1 MIKITPST
9 DQRRLGADGIVLTA
23 HQPEFMP
30 WLGYISKAVMSDAYF
45 VLDSVQFVKDVF
57 QNRNKIRIKSN
68 IGWQWLTVPVLDVK
82 KHLLNWTDVRI
93 DNSQHWKTKHLN
105 SIYYSYAKANYFDI
119 IYNDIEK
126 IYQNNWDF
134 LIDFIVYIREYTFK
148 KFNIH
153 IPVYRT
159 TDLIEQGYDISGQKT
174 DLIINMCKVIEA
186 DNFVFGSVARTYV
199 DKEKLNKANIQFYF
213 QNFKHP
219 TYNQI
224 QGEFIPNMSF
234 IDLLFN
240 YGDESVNILNKS
252 KGDLY

>member
-174 DLIINMCKVIEA
+174 DLIINMCKVIGA
-186 DNFVFGSVARTYV
+186 DNFVFGSVGRTYV
-199 DKEKLNKANIQFYF
+199 DKEKFNEADIQFYF